1 MAHLD
6 DAEQDHEAERY
17 LLGQMADEE
26 QDRYLAQLLL
36 HPERQATLDEART
49 RIKAVRGV
57 RRPAPVKR
65 WPWVVAGLVGILL
78 YFALGPSNPPQPKPN
93 QAPPTPVQ
101 PAPNPEPATTPQ
113 TPTPKAHAQNQPI
126 AASFVPNP
134 TLEYLVDAP
143 QYRDA
148 NGTGLQ
154 WLQKPSKQPVF
165 TQRQGQTLFYWE
177 AKAVVPQTVAP
188 QLEWQIFDN
197 RPEQYE
203 AGQALHRGTVIATP
217 APNSDTCR
225 LSARTALPLS
235 KGLYY
240 YLLENRETG
249 ELYFVGRFG
258 VR

>member
-6 DAEQDHEAERY
+6 NAEQDHEAERY

-36 HPERQATLDEART
+36 HPERQAALDEART
-49 RIKAVRGV
+49 RIKAVRGLH
-57 RRPAPVKR
+57 RPAPIKY
-65 WPWVVAGLVGILL
+65 WPWAVAGLVGILL
-78 YFALGPSNPPQPKPN
+78 YFAIRPSNPPQPKPN

-101 PAPNPEPATTPQ
+101 PAPNPTPAPTPQ
-113 TPTPKAHAQNQPI
+113 APTPNAPVQRQPI
-126 AASFVPNP
+126 ATRFTPNP

-148 NGTGLQ
+148 NGAGLQ
-154 WLQKPSKQPVF
+154 WLQPPPKQPVF
-165 TQRQGQTLFYWE
+165 AQGQGQTLFYWE
-177 AKAVVPQTVAP
+177 AKAVVPQTVAT

-203 AGQALHRGTVIATP
+203 AGQSVYRGTVIATP
-217 APNSDTCR
+217 TPNSDTCR
-225 LSARTALPLS
+225 LSARTTLSLS